1 MILYQLNKKQDVI
14 GIVSSDVLSATFEE
28 KINTAGNLKFTTA
41 KKLRDDCLYVLFQR
55 PNATTYMCFKIL
67 TETQEDDQVS
77 YTAVESAYDELGA
90 YSYIKDLRPQ
100 NRTAKEMLTQILS
113 ATRFSVGYVADTG
126 TQTTNFYYMT
136 VLASLQSVVNL
147 FNLEITF
154 DVIFDP
160 IDNQVKKRMVNL
172 YQQQGARTGRRFE
185 YGDKL
190 LSVTREQSSDELVTA
205 LVGRGS
211 SVQVSEGTDGSPD
224 GYSRKITFADV
235 VWKKSAGNPLDKP
248 AGQEYLEDPSATA
261 VYGFSDGKPRIGF
274 VEFDKISDKNLLI
287 KATYDK
293 LQELKRPKVSFK
305 ASVTDVGSLAL
316 GDTVAI
322 IRHDLKIEYLTR
334 VYKVTHDLLNAQ
346 NNTIELGDDFQKA
359 SITSTISAVQDTV
372 QSAKEYSQSALQS
385 ANGKNTNFYGAS
397 QPLYA
402 VEGDLWYK
410 DLGNGETE
418 MYQYKNGNWELIT
431 STTELH
437 NVQKVVDQAIK
448 DTNAHFKEIDDKYV
462 PNETYQTEK
471 QAFSTAV
478 TKASETAQ
486 AAKATADTASAN
498 ATEANSSASEAR
510 AKVDD
515 VAKTVTKNGK
525 AIGEIKSDVSSVKAN
540 YATLDGKVTSVSAR
554 AGAVE
559 AALSDGKGGLISVK
573 AENNRIESLVD
584 SKVDDSEY
592 NTFKQQTSTTLSQKA
607 NKTDLNGYVTGT
619 QFKQTADK
627 VDTLASDVKS
637 VKTKTDTIE
646 TTMKSTSFANSV
658 VKASGIDTKVAG
670 YDTTIRKL
678 IGKDGT
684 TGDLNTLVSVYSNE
698 TNQTKKQTTNLIS
711 ALDYNTSTGSFGSGF
726 AKKVADAYGT
736 TEAYKALNGKIDELQ
751 IGGANLLDNSSME
764 SAAIGHNSYDAMSF
778 QNGWTVFTQKTA
790 KQNRNNWYIDMPKGQ
805 PEAGIYTVSID
816 VKLLNCSSRLPTAE
830 LLIRRKSDWFSYGTS
845 GECTLKVGQAVRLSA
860 IATSPVQPTND
871 SAATVLQLCTTSSF
885 VGQIAIRHVKLEKGT
900 KATDWCMSDG
910 DINKRIQDQADALTA
925 YQAEV
930 KRTYALSSSV
940 YTKTETQ
947 TRENALK
954 NSTISDLKATDDW
967 KKLIKINQNSSWLQD
982 ATGFQQQV
990 WKYNLD
996 SSSELIGKKSF
1007 EDSAVGNWCCA
1018 DFKTPATLQKG
1029 GLVNGFYN
1037 WVYSSTGGDLYYGT
1051 SWIPVKPGTKFYV
1064 EALCPNMKSVYNGL
1078 NITVSAYLR
1087 YEQGGKTHWVMGPS
1101 ATITPDHWG
1110 WVKGIVTVPDN
1121 VTRVL
1126 PCIATKDKN
1135 GKGGASYV
1143 AYASFKKLDDYTQS
1157 NMTSIKQSSDG
1168 IGLKVAQ
1175 LVGGSDISKIDM
1187 TSAAVKIDSKH
1198 ILLNGDVAIDGTT
1211 FAKKIK
1217 ATGITADMM
1226 LAGTIDAAKINV
1238 INIDASKITTG
1249 VLTAVDIHQSS
1260 AGADTWINKDGIHNQ
1275 MGNDNVW
1282 IKEGTLA
1289 AFDSGGQGMYMESG
1303 QLTLAS
1309 YAYWQTNGGNDSIDY
1324 GVIKCEDG
1332 MTRKGIGIIGKGG
1345 FNLRTDNSTVNAW
1358 AGNGILG
1365 KATAGAG
1372 IIGTDDGKLIF
1383 GSLKPTFIESGLSF
1397 TDYMGFEHIPFIQI
1411 GGDAAKAGIDI
1422 DKNGSSVV
1430 INAWDIKLDAKGKNG
1445 NIIMNSLNGNI
1456 IMNNL
1461 TYNGSH
1467 TIGLNDGS
1475 ADLWWGPKM
1484 HAPSF
1489 VNTSALSK
1497 KMNITKL
1504 DTQTAVNAIKNTDIY
1519 DYQFKEFGET
1529 GKHYASLII
1538 DDVNDKPQYKAAGA
1552 FIDGLGRDDGT
1563 QLGYLTVVVQNLLE
1577 EIDVLKGLI
1586 SSGSYS
1592 KRNSAVGD

>member
-14 GIVSSDVLSATFEE
+14 GISSSDILSATFEE
-28 KINTAGNLKFTTA
+28 QINTAGSLKFTVA

-55 PNATTYMCFKIL
+55 PSATTYMCFKIL
-67 TETQEDDQVS
+67 TETQEDNQVS

-90 YSYIKDLRPQ
+90 YSYIKDMRPQ
-100 NRTAKEMLTQILS
+100 NRTAKEMLQQIL
-113 ATRFSVGYVADTG
+113 AQTRYSVGYVADTG
-126 TQTTNFYYMT
+126 VQTTNFYYTT

-147 FNLEITF
+147 FNLEVTF
-154 DVIFDP
+154 DVVFDP
-160 IDNQVKKRMVNL
+160 IDNQVKRRMVNL

-274 VEFDKISDKNLLI
+274 VEFDKIDDKNLLI

-305 ASVTDVGSLAL
+305 ASVTDVGSLNL

-346 NNTIELGDDFQKA
+346 NNTIELGDDFQAA

-385 ANGKNTNFYGAS
+385 ANGKNTNFYGTS

-431 STTELH
+431 STAELH
-437 NVQKVVDQAIK
+437 NVQKEVNQVIK
-448 DTNAHFKEIDDKYV
+448 DVNAHFKEIDDKYV

-471 QAFSTAV
+471 QALTTSLD
-478 TKASETAQ
+478 KASETAR
-486 AAKATADTASAN
+486 AAKSAADGAVES
-498 ATEANSSASEAR
+498 ATEANNSASEAR

-515 VAKTVTKNGK
+515 VAKTAKANGK
-525 AIGEIKSDVSSVKAN
+525 AIGEIKTDVDGVKATF
-540 YATLDGKVTSVSAR
+540 ATLDGKVTSASAR
-554 AGAVE
+554 AGALE

-592 NTFKQQTSTTLSQKA
+592 NTFKRQTSTELGQKA

-637 VKTKTDTIE
+637 VKTKADTIE
-646 TTMKSTSFANSV
+646 TTMNSTSFANSV

-684 TGDLNTLVSVYSNE
+684 TGDLNTLVSAYSNE

-711 ALDYNTSTGSFGSGF
+711 ALDYNGTTGNFGSGF

-736 TEAYKALNGKIDELQ
+736 TEAYKALNGKIDGIQ
-751 IGGANLLDNSSME
+751 IGGTNLMSDTEQAAGGSSGFD
-764 SAAIGHNSYDAMSF
+764 SQTYQDGWRVVTSTKAA
-778 QNGWTVFTQKTA
+778 
-790 KQNRNNWYIDMPKGQ
+790 
-805 PEAGIYTVSID
+805 
-816 VKLLNCSSRLPTAE
+816 SSRRFITWPVNLRGSSYTASVDFKCISNTSGQDDKVE
-830 LLIRRKSDWFSYGTS
+830 LMLRDKDYASYGDGAEYGLSEGSYGRLVTTCNLS
-845 GECTLKVGQAVRLSA
+845 NRQNVVYLQIAVSNTFIGQVAFRHLKV
-860 IATSPVQPTND
+860 
-871 SAATVLQLCTTSSF
+871 
-885 VGQIAIRHVKLEKGT
+885 EKGN
-900 KATDWCMSDG
+900 KATDWCMSDN
-910 DINKRIQDQADALTA
+910 DVNKRIQDQADALTA

-996 SSSELIGKKSF
+996 SSSQLIGKKSF
-1007 EDSAVGNWCCA
+1007 EDGKAGDWRC
-1018 DFKTPATLQKG
+1018 DDLKTPAQFVEGTA
-1029 GLVNGFYN
+1029 VYGFRNYIRTT
-1037 WVYSSTGGDLYYGT
+1037 SQSIGDLYYYGNGWV
-1051 SWIPVKPGTKFYV
+1051 SVRPGDKFYV
-1064 EALCPNMKSVYNGL
+1064 EILVPNFSGVYNNL
-1078 NITVSAYLR
+1078 NITVTSWLR
-1087 YEQGGKTHWVMGPS
+1087 YERSGKTGWTTGPS
-1101 ATITPDHWG
+1101 VTITPDHWG

-1121 VTRVL
+1121 ITQIM
-1126 PCIATKDKN
+1126 PCISTKNSNNK
-1135 GKGGASYV
+1135 KCVTYV

-1238 INIDASKITTG
+1238 VNIDASKITTG
-1249 VLTAVDIHQSS
+1249 TLTAKIAKLMGSNNSWMSLDGSGIH
-1260 AGADTWINKDGIHNQ
+1260 AEGGTAANKDQWTFDLGRTGYHIKRQ
-1275 MGNDNVW
+1275 ESQSGDYRWTGGLVYEASVGNANNNGLCLLVCPSS
-1282 IKEGTLA
+1282 
-1289 AFDSGGQGMYMESG
+1289 SGGNGDKISMGKITKGNFDDNNWESNDAMIWSATGYGGLGTGFHWYDTCTLENDKARTIYTGG
-1303 QLTLAS
+1303 QDPF
-1309 YAYWQTNGGNDSIDY
+1309 YIRNIRWGNSGNYYPSIQVGY
-1324 GVIKCEDG
+1324 NENTKSSS
-1332 MTRKGIGIIGKGG
+1332 GIA
-1345 FNLRTDNSTVNAW
+1345 FRWN
-1358 AGNGILG
+1358 
-1365 KATAGAG
+1365 
-1372 IIGTDDGKLIF
+1372 
-1383 GSLKPTFIESGLSF
+1383 
-1397 TDYMGFEHIPFIQI
+1397 
-1411 GGDAAKAGIDI
+1411 
-1422 DKNGSSVV
+1422 
-1430 INAWDIKLDAKGKNG
+1430 DIKPFGVMDMQN
-1445 NIIMNSLNGNI
+1445 
-1456 IMNNL
+1456 
-1461 TYNGSH
+1461 
-1467 TIGLNDGS
+1467 
-1475 ADLWWGPKM
+1475 
-1484 HAPSF
+1484 
-1489 VNTSALSK
+1489 V
-1497 KMNITKL
+1497 
-1504 DTQTAVNAIKNTDIY
+1504 
-1519 DYQFKEFGET
+1519 EF
-1529 GKHYASLII
+1529 
-1538 DDVNDKPQYKAAGA
+1538 DVGANDKFRFTWCQWSNWYQQWKIPAISNRTSPTSGIAFASGGIREFAGSKV
-1552 FIDGLGRDDGT
+1552 RD
-1563 QLGYLTVVVQNLLE
+1563 L
-1577 EIDVLKGLI
+1577 
-1586 SSGSYS
+1586 
-1592 KRNSAVGD
+1592 

>member
-14 GIVSSDVLSATFEE
+14 GIVSSDILSATFEE
-28 KINTAGNLKFTTA
+28 QINTAGNLKFTTA

-67 TETQEDDQVS
+67 TETQEDNQVS

-100 NRTAKEMLTQILS
+100 NRTAKEMLTQIL
-113 ATRFSVGYVADTG
+113 AQTRYSVGYVADTG
-126 TQTTNFYYMT
+126 RQTTNFYYTT

-154 DVIFDP
+154 DVVFDP
-160 IDNQVKKRMVNL
+160 IDNQVKRRLVNL
-172 YQQQGARTGRRFE
+172 YTQMGSRTGRRYE

-190 LSVTREQSSDELVTA
+190 LSVTCEQSSDTLVTA

-274 VEFDKISDKNLLI
+274 VEFDKIDDKNLLI

-305 ASVTDVGSLAL
+305 ASVTDVGSLNL

-346 NNTIELGDDFQKA
+346 NNTVELGDDFQAA

-372 QSAKEYSQSALQS
+372 QSAKDYSQSALQS
-385 ANGKNTNFYGAS
+385 ANGKNTNHFGTS
-397 QPLYA
+397 QPQFA

-418 MYQYKNGNWELIT
+418 MYQYQNGNWELIT
-431 STTELH
+431 STAELH
-437 NVQKVVDQAIK
+437 NTQKEVDQAIK
-448 DTNAHFKEIDDKYV
+448 DFNAQFKEIDDKYV

-471 QAFSTAV
+471 QVLTTAV

-486 AAKATADTASAN
+486 TAKATADTASAN
-498 ATEANSSASEAR
+498 ATEASSVAAEAR
-510 AKVDD
+510 TKVDD

-525 AIGEIKSDVSSVKAN
+525 AIGEIKSDVSGVKAT
-540 YATLDGKVTSVSAR
+540 YATLDGKVTSASAR
-554 AGAVE
+554 AGALE

-573 AENNRIESLVD
+573 AENNRIESLID
-584 SKVDDSEY
+584 SKVDGSEY
-592 NTFKQQTSTTLSQKA
+592 NTFKRQTSTELSQKA

-637 VKTKTDTIE
+637 VKTKADTIE

-684 TGDLNTLVSVYSNE
+684 TGDLNTLVSAYSNE
-698 TNQTKKQTTNLIS
+698 TSQTKKQTTNLIS
-711 ALDYNTSTGSFGSGF
+711 ALDYNGTTGNFGSGF

-736 TEAYKALNGKIDELQ
+736 TESYKALNGKIDGLQ
-751 IGGANLLDNSSME
+751 IGGANLLDNT
-764 SAAIGHNSYDAMSF
+764 AGPWKKVGIGKNYTD
-778 QNGWTVFTQKTA
+778 TVTFVLNEQLQSTT
-790 KQNRNNWYIDMPKGQ
+790 I
-805 PEAGIYTVSID
+805 TVSFDCRANTSKSFYCFFFGNDYNANGRVTSACNSQGWVNNSIGVD
-816 VKLLNCSSRLPTAE
+816 DMVPIKPSTVWGRVWIRYNLSKIPPAGTKKMLIGRLFSEYAT
-830 LLIRRKSDWFSYGTS
+830 SDWL
-845 GECTLKVGQAVRLSA
+845 E
-860 IATSPVQPTND
+860 
-871 SAATVLQLCTTSSF
+871 
-885 VGQIAIRHVKLEKGT
+885 IRNVKLESGT

-910 DINKRIQDQADALTA
+910 DVNKRIQDQADALTA

-954 NSTISDLKATDDW
+954 NSTINSLKSTDDW

-982 ATGFQQQV
+982 ATGFQQQA

-996 SSSELIGKKSF
+996 SSSQLIGKKSF
-1007 EDSAVGNWCCA
+1007 EDGTVGEWMCNDYKTKAVISGITPYSAYGYHKCIC
-1018 DFKTPATLQKG
+1018 TP
-1029 GLVNGFYN
+1029 NN
-1037 WVYSSTGGDLYYGT
+1037 NDLYWNVDCKVNPGEKYYVELLVPNFYSVHGGRTITVNAYFKYTKDGKSAWQLGPSGQVTTGT
-1051 SWIPVKPGTKFYV
+1051 SGWI
-1064 EALCPNMKSVYNGL
+1064 
-1078 NITVSAYLR
+1078 
-1087 YEQGGKTHWVMGPS
+1087 
-1101 ATITPDHWG
+1101 
-1110 WVKGIVTVPDN
+1110 KGVITVPDG
-1121 VTRVL
+1121 VTSVK
-1126 PCIATKDKN
+1126 PCISVKDNGAT
-1135 GKGGASYV
+1135 SIVYLT
-1143 AYASFKKLDDYTQS
+1143 YASFTKLDDYTQS
-1157 NMTSIKQSSDG
+1157 NMTSIKQSATG

-1187 TSAAVKIDSKH
+1187 TSAAVKVDSKH

-1226 LAGTIDAAKINV
+1226 LAGTIDASKINV

-1249 VLTAVDIHQSS
+1249 TLTAKIAKLMGSNNSWMSIDGSGIHAEGGTAANKDQWTFDIGS
-1260 AGADTWINKDGIHNQ
+1260 AGYRIKRQEPKSGDYRWTGGLVYGQ
-1275 MGNDNVW
+1275 NVANTNLN
-1282 IKEGTLA
+1282 GLGLVVCPSS
-1289 AFDSGGQGMYMESG
+1289 SGG
-1303 QLTLAS
+1303 
-1309 YAYWQTNGGNDSIDY
+1309 NGDEIS
-1324 GVIKCEDG
+1324 
-1332 MTRKGIGIIGKGG
+1332 IGKVVKGNFDGGYEWSPSMKWSATGYGG
-1345 FNLRTDNSTVNAW
+1345 FGSGFHWYDTCTLENDKARTIYTGGKDPFYIRNIRWGNSGYYYPSIQVGYNENTKSSS
-1358 AGNGILG
+1358 GI
-1365 KATAGAG
+1365 AFRW
-1372 IIGTDDGKLIF
+1372 D
-1383 GSLKPTFIESGLSF
+1383 
-1397 TDYMGFEHIPFIQI
+1397 
-1411 GGDAAKAGIDI
+1411 
-1422 DKNGSSVV
+1422 
-1430 INAWDIKLDAKGKNG
+1430 DIKPWGT
-1445 NIIMNSLNGNI
+1445 MNMENVEISCGASNKLRFTWCQWSNWYQQWKIPAISNRVSPTSGI
-1456 IMNNL
+1456 AFASGGIREFA
-1461 TYNGSH
+1461 GSKVR
-1467 TIGLNDGS
+1467 
-1475 ADLWWGPKM
+1475 DL
-1484 HAPSF
+1484 
-1489 VNTSALSK
+1489 
-1497 KMNITKL
+1497 
-1504 DTQTAVNAIKNTDIY
+1504 
-1519 DYQFKEFGET
+1519 
-1529 GKHYASLII
+1529 
-1538 DDVNDKPQYKAAGA
+1538 
-1552 FIDGLGRDDGT
+1552 
-1563 QLGYLTVVVQNLLE
+1563 
-1577 EIDVLKGLI
+1577 
-1586 SSGSYS
+1586 
-1592 KRNSAVGD
+1592 

>member
-14 GIVSSDVLSATFEE
+14 GIVSSDVISATLEE
-28 KINTAGNLKFTTA
+28 QINTAGSLKFVVA
-41 KKLRDDCLYVLFQR
+41 KKLSAGCQYVLIQR
-55 PNATTYMCFKIL
+55 PGATTYMCFKIL
-67 TETQEDDQVS
+67 TETQEDNKIS

-90 YSYIKDLRPQ
+90 YSYIKDMRPQ
-100 NRTAKEMLTQILS
+100 NRTAKEMLQQILS

-126 TQTTNFYYMT
+126 TQSTNFYYTT

-147 FNLEITF
+147 FDLEVTF
-154 DVIFDP
+154 DVVFDP

-190 LSVTREQSSDELVTA
+190 LSVTQEQSSDELVTA

-248 AGQEYLEDPSATA
+248 AGQEYLEDPAATA

-274 VEFDKISDKNLLI
+274 VEFDKIDDKNLLI

-346 NNTIELGDDFQKA
+346 NNTIELGDDFQAA

-372 QSAKEYSQSALQS
+372 QSAKDYSQSALQS
-385 ANGKNTNFYGAS
+385 ANGKNTNHFGTS
-397 QPLYA
+397 QPQFA

-418 MYQYKNGNWELIT
+418 MYQYQNGNWELIT
-431 STTELH
+431 STAELH
-437 NVQKVVDQAIK
+437 NTQKEVDQAIK
-448 DTNAHFKEIDDKYV
+448 DFNAQFKEIDDKYV

-498 ATEANSSASEAR
+498 TTEANNSASEAR

-525 AIGEIKSDVSSVKAN
+525 AIGEIKSDVSGVKAT

-584 SKVDDSEY
+584 SKVNGSEY

-637 VKTKTDTIE
+637 VKTKADTIE

-684 TGDLNTLVSVYSNE
+684 TGDLNTLVSAYSNE
-698 TNQTKKQTTNLIS
+698 TSQTKKQTTNLIS
-711 ALDYNTSTGSFGSGF
+711 ALDYNGTTGNFGSGF

-736 TEAYKALNGKIDELQ
+736 TESYKALNGKIDGLQ
-751 IGGANLLDNSSME
+751 IGGTNLLDDTAGVFRRICPSS
-764 SAAIGHNSYDAMSF
+764 GHVD
-778 QNGWTVFTQKTA
+778 GPIW
-790 KQNRNNWYIDMPKGQ
+790 
-805 PEAGIYTVSID
+805 
-816 VKLLNCSSRLPTAE
+816 
-830 LLIRRKSDWFSYGTS
+830 
-845 GECTLKVGQAVRLSA
+845 TLKVEPQSTTITVSFDARASVAKFFECYFYGQNYDTVGYTIHAY
-860 IATSPVQPTND
+860 TSQSNGTDKLISRDGRVQITPTTEWKRYWITWMMTKIPPAGTRN
-871 SAATVLQLCTTSSF
+871 VQIGRMF
-885 VGQIAIRHVKLEKGT
+885 VNPFTAGDWLEIRNVKLESGN
-900 KATDWCMSDG
+900 KATDWCMSDN
-910 DINKRIQDQADALTA
+910 DVNKRIQDQADALTA

-954 NSTISDLKATDDW
+954 SSTISDLKATDDW
-967 KKLIKINQNSSWLQD
+967 KKLIKINQNSSWIQD
-982 ATGFQQQV
+982 ATGFQQQA

-996 SSSELIGKKSF
+996 SSGQLIGKKSF
-1007 EDSAVGNWCCA
+1007 EDGTVGEWTCNDYKTKAVISGITSYSAYGYNKCIC
-1018 DFKTPATLQKG
+1018 TP
-1029 GLVNGFYN
+1029 NN
-1037 WVYSSTGGDLYYGT
+1037 NDLY
-1051 SWIPVKPGTKFYV
+1051 WNVDCKVKPGDKYYV
-1064 EALCPNMKSVYNGL
+1064 ELLVPNFYSAHSGRT
-1078 NITVSAYLR
+1078 ITVNAYFR
-1087 YEQGGKTHWVMGPS
+1087 YTKDGKVAWQLGPYGQV
-1101 ATITPDHWG
+1101 ATGTSG
-1110 WVKGIVTVPDN
+1110 WIKGVITVPEGITN
-1121 VTRVL
+1121 VK
-1126 PCIATKDKN
+1126 PCISVRDN
-1135 GKGGASYV
+1135 GTTSV
-1143 AYASFKKLDDYTQS
+1143 VHLTYASFTKLDDYTQS

-1249 VLTAVDIHQSS
+1249 TLTAVEMRQS
-1260 AGADTWINKDGIHNQ
+1260 GGGTDTWINKDGIHNQ
-1275 MGNDNVW
+1275 MGNNNVW
-1282 IKEGTLA
+1282 IKRGTLA
-1289 AFDSGGQGMYMESG
+1289 AFDSRGQGMYMESG
-1303 QLTLAS
+1303 ELTLAS
-1309 YAYWQTNGGNDSIDY
+1309 YAYWQNGWKDESINY
-1324 GVIKCEDG
+1324 GVIKCDDNITG
-1332 MTRKGIGIIGKGG
+1332 KKGIGVIGKGG

-1358 AGNGILG
+1358 TGNETIGSV
-1365 KATAGAG
+1365 TAGAG
-1372 IIGTDDGKLIF
+1372 IIGTDDGKLIL
-1383 GSLKPTFIESGLSF
+1383 GSLKPVFIEGGQSF
-1397 TDYMGFEHIPFIQI
+1397 TDNAGLGHVPFIQV
-1411 GGDAAKAGIDI
+1411 GGEMSQAGASLDR
-1422 DKNGSSVV
+1422 NGSSIV
-1430 INAWDIKLDAKGKNG
+1430 ISAWDIKLNAWGKTNR
-1445 NIIMNSLNGNI
+1445 NITMNR
-1456 IMNNL
+1456 L
-1461 TYNGSH
+1461 TYNGEHSI
-1467 TIGLNDGS
+1467 TLNDG
-1475 ADLWWGPKM
+1475 ALDLWWGPKM

-1497 KMNITKL
+1497 KMNIKKL
-1504 DTQTAVNAIKNTDIY
+1504 DVQTAINAIKNTDIY

-1538 DDVNDKPQYKAAGA
+1538 DDVNDKPQYRAAGA
-1552 FIDGLGRDDGT
+1552 FVDGLGRDDGT
-1563 QLGYLTVVVQNLLE
+1563 QLGYLTVVVQSLLK
-1577 EIDVLKGLI
+1577 EIDILKERI
-1586 SSGSYS
+1586 D
-1592 KRNSAVGD
+1592 K

>member
-1 MILYQLNKKQDVI
+1 MILYQLNKKQAVI
-14 GIVSSDVLSATFEE
+14 GIASSDILSATFEE
-28 KINTAGNLKFTTA
+28 QINTAGNLKFTTA

-55 PNATTYMCFKIL
+55 PSATTYMCFKIL
-67 TETQEDDQVS
+67 TETQEDNQVS

-100 NRTAKEMLTQILS
+100 NRTAKEMLTQIL
-113 ATRFSVGYVADTG
+113 AQTRFSVGYVADTG
-126 TQTTNFYYMT
+126 MQTTNFYYTT

-190 LSVTREQSSDELVTA
+190 LSVTREQSGDELVTA

-274 VEFDKISDKNLLI
+274 VEFDKINDKNLLI

-305 ASVTDVGSLAL
+305 ASVTDVGSLNL

-385 ANGKNTNFYGAS
+385 ANGKNTNFYGAN

-410 DLGNGETE
+410 DLGNSETE
-418 MYQYKNGNWELIT
+418 MYQYKKGNWELIT
-431 STTELH
+431 STAELH
-437 NVQKVVDQAIK
+437 NTQKEVDQAIK
-448 DTNAHFKEIDDKYV
+448 DFNAQFKEIDDKYV

-498 ATEANSSASEAR
+498 ATEANNSASEAR

-525 AIGEIKSDVSSVKAN
+525 AIGEVKSDVSGVKAT
-540 YATLDGKVTSVSAR
+540 YATLDGKVTSMSAR

-637 VKTKTDTIE
+637 VKTKADTIE
-646 TTMKSTSFANSV
+646 TTMNSTSFANSV

-684 TGDLNTLVSVYSNE
+684 TGDLNTLVSAYSNE

-711 ALDYNTSTGSFGSGF
+711 ALDYNGTTGNFGSGF

-736 TEAYKALNGKIDELQ
+736 TEAYKALNGKIDGLQ

-910 DINKRIQDQADALTA
+910 DINKRIQDQADTLTA

-954 NSTISDLKATDDW
+954 NSTINSLKATDDW

-982 ATGFQQQV
+982 ATGFQQQA

-996 SSSELIGKKSF
+996 SSSQLIGKKSF
-1007 EDSAVGNWCCA
+1007 GDGNVGEWTCNDYRTKAVISNVSGYSAYGYTKCIC
-1018 DFKTPATLQKG
+1018 TP
-1029 GLVNGFYN
+1029 NN
-1037 WVYSSTGGDLYYGT
+1037 NDLY
-1051 SWIPVKPGTKFYV
+1051 WNVDCKVNPGDKYYV
-1064 EALCPNMKSVYNGL
+1064 ELLVPNFYSVHGGRAINVRGL
-1078 NITVSAYLR
+1078 FR
-1087 YEQGGKTHWVMGPS
+1087 YTKDGKAAWQTGPS
-1101 ATITPDHWG
+1101 GQVAGNTTG
-1110 WVKGIVTVPDN
+1110 WIKGIITVPDGITS
-1121 VTRVL
+1121 VK
-1126 PCIATKDKN
+1126 PCISVKDN
-1135 GKGGASYV
+1135 GVTSAV
-1143 AYASFKKLDDYTQS
+1143 HLTYASFTKLDDYTQS

-1187 TSAAVKIDSKH
+1187 TSSAIKIDSKH

-1249 VLTAVDIHQSS
+1249 TLTAKIAKLMGSNNSWMRLDGSGIH
-1260 AGADTWINKDGIHNQ
+1260 AEGGTAANKDQ
-1275 MGNDNVW
+1275 W
-1282 IKEGTLA
+1282 
-1289 AFDSGGQGMYMESG
+1289 AFDLGSRGYHIKRQEKKSGDYRWTGGLAYGENMANTNANGLGLVVCPSSSGG
-1303 QLTLAS
+1303 
-1309 YAYWQTNGGNDSIDY
+1309 NGDEIS
-1324 GVIKCEDG
+1324 
-1332 MTRKGIGIIGKGG
+1332 IGKVVKGNFDGG
-1345 FNLRTDNSTVNAW
+1345 YEWTNAMRWSATGYGGVGTGFHWYDTCTLENDKARTIYTGGQDPFYIRNIRWGNS
-1358 AGNGILG
+1358 GNYYPSIQVGYNENTKSSSGI
-1365 KATAGAG
+1365 AFRW
-1372 IIGTDDGKLIF
+1372 D
-1383 GSLKPTFIESGLSF
+1383 
-1397 TDYMGFEHIPFIQI
+1397 
-1411 GGDAAKAGIDI
+1411 
-1422 DKNGSSVV
+1422 
-1430 INAWDIKLDAKGKNG
+1430 DIKPWGT
-1445 NIIMNSLNGNI
+1445 MNMENVEISCGASNKLRFTWCQWSNWYQQWKIPAISNRVSPTSGI
-1456 IMNNL
+1456 AFASGGIREFA
-1461 TYNGSH
+1461 GSKVR
-1467 TIGLNDGS
+1467 
-1475 ADLWWGPKM
+1475 DL
-1484 HAPSF
+1484 
-1489 VNTSALSK
+1489 
-1497 KMNITKL
+1497 
-1504 DTQTAVNAIKNTDIY
+1504 
-1519 DYQFKEFGET
+1519 
-1529 GKHYASLII
+1529 
-1538 DDVNDKPQYKAAGA
+1538 
-1552 FIDGLGRDDGT
+1552 
-1563 QLGYLTVVVQNLLE
+1563 
-1577 EIDVLKGLI
+1577 
-1586 SSGSYS
+1586 
-1592 KRNSAVGD
+1592 

>member
-14 GIVSSDVLSATFEE
+14 GIVSSDILSATFEE
-28 KINTAGNLKFTTA
+28 QINTAGNLKFTTA

-55 PNATTYMCFKIL
+55 PSATTYVCFKIL
-67 TETQEDDQVS
+67 TETQEDNQVS

-90 YSYIKDLRPQ
+90 YSYVKDLRPQ
-100 NRTAKEMLTQILS
+100 NRTAKEMLTQIL
-113 ATRFSVGYVADTG
+113 AQTRFSVGYVADTG
-126 TQTTNFYYMT
+126 TQTTNFYYTT

-147 FNLEITF
+147 FDLEITF
-154 DVIFDP
+154 DVVFDP
-160 IDNQVKKRMVNL
+160 IDNQVKRRLVNL
-172 YQQQGARTGRRFE
+172 YQQQGNRTGRRFE

-190 LSVTREQSSDELVTA
+190 LSVTCEQSSDTLVTA

-235 VWKKSAGNPLDKP
+235 VWKKSAGDPLDKP
-248 AGQEYLEDPSATA
+248 AGQEYLEDPAATA
-261 VYGFSDGKPRIGF
+261 IYGFSDGAPRIGL
-274 VEFDKISDKNLLI
+274 VEFDAITDPALLL

-293 LQELKRPKVSFK
+293 LQEMKRPKVSFK
-305 ASVTDVGSLAL
+305 ASVTDVGNLSL

-322 IRHDLKIEYLTR
+322 IRHDLKIEYSTR
-334 VYKVTHDLLNAQ
+334 VYKVTHDLLNRQ
-346 NNTIELGDDFQKA
+346 NNTVELGDDFQAA

-385 ANGKNTNFYGAS
+385 ANGKNTNFYGAN

-437 NVQKVVDQAIK
+437 NTQKEVDQAIK
-448 DTNAHFKEIDDKYV
+448 DFNAQFKEIDDKYV

-471 QAFSTAV
+471 QALTTALD
-478 TKASETAQ
+478 KATETAA
-486 AAKATADTASAN
+486 AAKSAADDAVEN
-498 ATEANSSASEAR
+498 ATEANNSASEAR

-525 AIGEIKSDVSSVKAN
+525 AIGEIKSDVSGVKAT
-540 YATLDGKVTSVSAR
+540 YATLDGKVTSASAR
-554 AGAVE
+554 AGALE

-573 AENNRIESLVD
+573 AENNRIESLID
-584 SKVDDSEY
+584 SKADDNEY

-637 VKTKTDTIE
+637 VKTKADTIE
-646 TTMKSTSFANSV
+646 TTMNSTSFANSV

-684 TGDLNTLVSVYSNE
+684 TGDLNTLVSAYSNE

-711 ALDYNTSTGSFGSGF
+711 ALDYNGTTGNFGSGF

-736 TEAYKALNGKIDELQ
+736 TEAYKALNGKIDGLQ
-751 IGGANLLDNSSME
+751 IGGANLLDGTEQAS
-764 SAAIGHNSYDAMSF
+764 GGW
-778 QNGWTVFTQKTA
+778 QNGFDVQAYQDGWRVLTSAKATNDKRYITWPVDFAGKSCTASVDFKCISDTSGQDDKIELTIKNVGYYPYGVSGKHGLFKGGSGRLTATCNLSDTQK
-790 KQNRNNWYIDMPKGQ
+790 
-805 PEAGIYTVSID
+805 VSFLQIEI
-816 VKLLNCSSRLPTAE
+816 S
-830 LLIRRKSDWFSYGTS
+830 GT
-845 GECTLKVGQAVRLSA
+845 
-860 IATSPVQPTND
+860 
-871 SAATVLQLCTTSSF
+871 F

-954 NSTISDLKATDDW
+954 NSTINSLKATDDW

-996 SSSELIGKKSF
+996 SSGQLIGKKSF
-1007 EDSAVGNWCCA
+1007 EDSAVGNWRCA
-1018 DFKTPATLQKG
+1018 DLKTPATLQKG
-1029 GLVNGFYN
+1029 GPVNGFYN
-1037 WVYSSTGGDLYYGT
+1037 WVYSSIGGDLYYGT

-1078 NITVSAYLR
+1078 NIIVAAYLR
-1087 YEQGGKTHWVMGPS
+1087 YEQGGKTLWARGPS
-1101 ATITPDHWG
+1101 AAITPDHWG

-1126 PCIATKDKN
+1126 PCINTRDKN

-1143 AYASFKKLDDYTQS
+1143 AYASFTKLDDYTQS

-1187 TSAAVKIDSKH
+1187 TSAAVKIGSKH
-1198 ILLNGDVAIDGTT
+1198 ILLDGDVAIDGTT

-1249 VLTAVDIHQSS
+1249 VLTAVEMHQNGG
-1260 AGADTWINKDGIHNQ
+1260 GADTWINKDGIHNQ
-1275 MGNDNVW
+1275 MGNSNVW
-1282 IKEGTLA
+1282 IKRGTLA
-1289 AFDSGGQGMYMESG
+1289 AFDSSGQGMYMESG

-1309 YAYWQTNGGNDSIDY
+1309 SAYWQNGLKLESINY
-1324 GVIKCEDG
+1324 GVIKCDDDITG
-1332 MTRKGIGIIGKGG
+1332 KKGIGIIGKGG
-1345 FNLRTDNSTVNAW
+1345 FNLRTDNCTLDGW
-1358 AGNGILG
+1358 AGNELWGG
-1365 KATAGAG
+1365 VKAGAG
-1372 IIGTDDGKLIF
+1372 IIGTDDGKLLL
-1383 GSLKPTFIESGLSF
+1383 GSLKPVFIEGGWSFKDSGGYDH
-1397 TDYMGFEHIPFIQI
+1397 TPFIQV
-1411 GGDAAKAGIDI
+1411 GGEMRHAGADI
-1422 DKNGSSVV
+1422 DKNGSSIV
-1430 INAWDIKLDAKGKNG
+1430 INAWDIKLNACGKDNR
-1445 NIIMNSLNGNI
+1445 NIILNR
-1456 IMNNL
+1456 L
-1461 TYNGSH
+1461 TYNGEH
-1467 TIGLNDGS
+1467 TINLNDG
-1475 ADLWWGPKM
+1475 ALDLWWGPKM

-1497 KMNITKL
+1497 KMNIKKL
-1504 DTQTAVNAIKNTDIY
+1504 DVQTAVNAIKNTDIY

-1538 DDVNDKPQYKAAGA
+1538 DDVNDKPQYRAAGA
-1552 FIDGLGRDDGT
+1552 FVDGLGRDDGT
-1563 QLGYLTVVVQNLLE
+1563 QLGYLTVVVQSLLE
-1577 EIDVLKGLI
+1577 EIDALKERI
-1586 SSGSYS
+1586 D
-1592 KRNSAVGD
+1592 K

>member
-1 MILYQLNKKQDVI
+1 MILYQLDKKQAVI
-14 GIVSSDVLSATFEE
+14 GIASSDILSATFEE
-28 KINTAGNLKFTTA
+28 QINTAGSLKFTIA

-67 TETQEDDQVS
+67 TETQEDNQVN

-100 NRTAKEMLTQILS
+100 NRTAKEMLTQLL
-113 ATRFSVGYVADTG
+113 AQTRYSVGYVADTG
-126 TQTTNFYYMT
+126 TQTTNFYYTT

-154 DVIFDP
+154 DVVFDP
-160 IDNQVKKRMVNL
+160 IDNQVKRRMVNL
-172 YQQQGARTGRRFE
+172 YQQQGNRTGRRFE

-190 LSVTREQSSDELVTA
+190 LSVTCEQSSDELVTA

-274 VEFDKISDKNLLI
+274 VEFDKINDKNLLI

-305 ASVTDVGSLAL
+305 ASVTDVGSLSL

-322 IRHDLKIEYLTR
+322 IRHDLKIEYSTR
-334 VYKVTHDLLNAQ
+334 VYKVTHDLLNRQ
-346 NNTIELGDDFQKA
+346 NNTVELGDDFQAA

-372 QSAKEYSQSALQS
+372 QSAKDYSQSALQS
-385 ANGKNTNFYGAS
+385 ANGKNTNHFGTS
-397 QPLYA
+397 QPQFA

-418 MYQYKNGNWELIT
+418 MYQYQNGNWELIT
-431 STTELH
+431 STAELH
-437 NVQKVVDQAIK
+437 NTQKEVNQAIK
-448 DTNAHFKEIDDKYV
+448 DFNAQFKEIDDKYV

-486 AAKATADTASAN
+486 VAKATADTASAN
-498 ATEANSSASEAR
+498 ATEANNSASEAR

-515 VAKTVTKNGK
+515 VTKTVTENGK
-525 AIGEIKSDVSSVKAN
+525 AIGEIKSDVSGVKAT
-540 YATLDGKVTSVSAR
+540 YATLDGKVTSASAR
-554 AGAVE
+554 AGALE

-573 AENNRIESLVD
+573 AENNRIESLID
-584 SKVDDSEY
+584 SKVDGSEY
-592 NTFKQQTSTTLSQKA
+592 NTFKRQTSTELSQKA

-637 VKTKTDTIE
+637 VKTKADTIE

-684 TGDLNTLVSVYSNE
+684 TGDLNTLVSAYSNE
-698 TNQTKKQTTNLIS
+698 TSQTKKQTTNLIS
-711 ALDYNTSTGSFGSGF
+711 ALDYNGTTGNFGSGF

-736 TEAYKALNGKIDELQ
+736 TESYKALNGKIDGLQ
-751 IGGANLLDNSSME
+751 IGGANLLDNT
-764 SAAIGHNSYDAMSF
+764 AGPWKKVGIGKNYTD
-778 QNGWTVFTQKTA
+778 TVTFVLNEQLQSTT
-790 KQNRNNWYIDMPKGQ
+790 I
-805 PEAGIYTVSID
+805 TVSFDCRANTSKSFYCFFFGNDYNANGRVTSACNSQGWVNNSIGVD
-816 VKLLNCSSRLPTAE
+816 GMVPIKPSTVWGRVWIRYNLSKIPPAGTKKMLIGRLFSEYAT
-830 LLIRRKSDWFSYGTS
+830 SDWL
-845 GECTLKVGQAVRLSA
+845 E
-860 IATSPVQPTND
+860 
-871 SAATVLQLCTTSSF
+871 
-885 VGQIAIRHVKLEKGT
+885 IRNVKLESGT

-910 DINKRIQDQADALTA
+910 DVNKRIQDQADALTA

-947 TRENALK
+947 TRENVLK
-954 NSTISDLKATDDW
+954 NSTLNDLKATDDW
-967 KKLIKINQNSSWLQD
+967 KKLIKINQNSSWIQD
-982 ATGFQQQV
+982 ATGFQQQA

-1007 EDSAVGNWCCA
+1007 EDSAVGNWRCA
-1018 DFKTPATLQKG
+1018 DLKTPATLQKG
-1029 GLVNGFYN
+1029 GPVNGFYN

-1064 EALCPNMKSVYNGL
+1064 EALCPNMKSGWNGL
-1078 NITVSAYLR
+1078 NIIVAAYLC
-1087 YEQGGKTHWVMGPS
+1087 YEQGGKTHWAMGPS

-1110 WVKGIVTVPDN
+1110 WVKGVVTVPDN

-1126 PCIATKDKN
+1126 PCIATKDTT

-1143 AYASFKKLDDYTQS
+1143 AYASFTKLDDYTQS

-1187 TSAAVKIDSKH
+1187 TSAAIKIDSKH

-1249 VLTAVDIHQSS
+1249 TLTAVEMHQNGG
-1260 AGADTWINKDGIHNQ
+1260 GADTWINKDGIHNQ

-1289 AFDSGGQGMYMESG
+1289 AFDSSGQGMYMESG

-1309 YAYWQTNGGNDSIDY
+1309 HAYWQNGWKDESIDY
-1324 GVIKCEDG
+1324 GVIKCDDDITG
-1332 MTRKGIGIIGKGG
+1332 KKGIGIIGKGG
-1345 FNLRTDNSTVNAW
+1345 FNLRTDNSTANAW
-1358 AGNGILG
+1358 TGNEMIGRV
-1365 KATAGAG
+1365 TAGAG
-1372 IIGTDDGKLIF
+1372 IIGTDDGKLIL
-1383 GSLKPTFIESGLSF
+1383 GSLKPVFIEGGWSF
-1397 TDYMGFEHIPFIQI
+1397 NGYDGFDHIPFVQV
-1411 GGDAAKAGIDI
+1411 GGNMAQAGASL

-1430 INAWDIKLDAKGKNG
+1430 INAWDIKLNACGKANR
-1445 NIIMNSLNGNI
+1445 NIVMNR
-1456 IMNNL
+1456 L
-1461 TYNGSH
+1461 TYNGEHSI
-1467 TIGLNDGS
+1467 TLNDGTS
-1475 ADLWWGPKM
+1475 DLWWGPKM

-1504 DTQTAVNAIKNTDIY
+1504 DTQTAINAIKNTDIY
-1519 DYQFKEFGET
+1519 DYQFKEYGIT
-1529 GKHYASLII
+1529 GRHYASLII
-1538 DDVNDKPQYKAAGA
+1538 DDINDKPQYKAAGA
-1552 FIDGLGRDDGT
+1552 FVDGGGRDDGT

-1577 EIDVLKGLI
+1577 EIDTLKERI
-1586 SSGSYS
+1586 D
-1592 KRNSAVGD
+1592 K

>member
-14 GIVSSDVLSATFEE
+14 GIVSSDVISATLEE
-28 KINTAGNLKFTTA
+28 QINTAGSLKFVVA
-41 KKLRDDCLYVLFQR
+41 KKLSAGCQYVLIQR
-55 PNATTYMCFKIL
+55 PGAATYMCFKIL
-67 TETQEDDQVS
+67 TETQEDNKIS
-77 YTAVESAYDELGA
+77 YTAVESAYDELGS
-90 YSYIKDLRPQ
+90 YSFIKDMRPQ
-100 NRTAKEMLTQILS
+100 NRTAKEMLQQILS

-126 TQTTNFYYMT
+126 TQSTNFYYTT

-147 FNLEITF
+147 FDLEVTF
-154 DVIFDP
+154 DVVFDP

-172 YQQQGARTGRRFE
+172 YTQMGSRTGRRYE

-190 LSVTREQSSDELVTA
+190 LSVTCEQSSDTLVTA

-235 VWKKSAGNPLDKP
+235 VWKKSAGDPLDKP
-248 AGQEYLEDPSATA
+248 ARQEYLEDPAATA
-261 VYGFSDGKPRIGF
+261 IYGFSDGAPRIGL
-274 VEFDKISDKNLLI
+274 VEFDAITDPALLL

-305 ASVTDVGSLAL
+305 ASVTDVGSLNL

-322 IRHDLKIEYLTR
+322 IRHDLKIEYSTR
-334 VYKVTHDLLNAQ
+334 VYKVTHDLLNRQ
-346 NNTIELGDDFQKA
+346 NNTVELGDDFQAA

-372 QSAKEYSQSALQS
+372 QSAKDYSQSALQS
-385 ANGKNTNFYGAS
+385 ANGKNTNHFGTS
-397 QPLYA
+397 QPQFA

-418 MYQYKNGNWELIT
+418 MYQYQNGNWELIT
-431 STTELH
+431 STAELH
-437 NVQKVVDQAIK
+437 NTQKEVDQAIK
-448 DTNAHFKEIDDKYV
+448 DFNAQFKEIDDKYV
-462 PNETYQTEK
+462 PNETYQNEK

-498 ATEANSSASEAR
+498 AKEANNSASEAR
-510 AKVDD
+510 AKVDG
-515 VAKTVTKNGK
+515 VTKAVTENGK
-525 AIGEIKSDVSSVKAN
+525 EIGEIKSDVSGVKAT

-592 NTFKQQTSTTLSQKA
+592 NTFKQQTSTMLSQKA

-637 VKTKTDTIE
+637 VKTRAENIE
-646 TTMKSTSFANSV
+646 STMKSTSFANSV

-684 TGDLNTLVSVYSNE
+684 TGDLNTLVSAYSNE
-698 TNQTKKQTTNLIS
+698 TSQTKKQTTNLIS

-736 TEAYKALNGKIDELQ
+736 TEAYKALNGKIDGLQ

-764 SAAIGHNSYDAMSF
+764 SAAIGHSSYDAMSF

-947 TRENALK
+947 TRENVLK
-954 NSTISDLKATDDW
+954 NSTLNDLKATDDW
-967 KKLIKINQNSSWLQD
+967 KKLIKINQNSSWIQD
-982 ATGFQQQV
+982 ATGFQQQA

-1007 EDSAVGNWCCA
+1007 EDSAVGNWRCA
-1018 DFKTPATLQKG
+1018 DLKTPATLQKG
-1029 GLVNGFYN
+1029 GPVNGFYN

-1064 EALCPNMKSVYNGL
+1064 EALCPNMKSGWNGL
-1078 NITVSAYLR
+1078 NIIVAAYLR
-1087 YEQGGKTHWVMGPS
+1087 YEQGGKTHWAMGPS

-1110 WVKGIVTVPDN
+1110 WVKGVVTVPDN

-1126 PCIATKDKN
+1126 PCIATKDTT

-1143 AYASFKKLDDYTQS
+1143 AYASFTKLDDYTQS

-1187 TSAAVKIDSKH
+1187 TSAAVKVDSKH

-1249 VLTAVDIHQSS
+1249 VLTAKIAKLMGSNNSWMSLDGSGIHAEGGTAS
-1260 AGADTWINKDGIHNQ
+1260 NKDQ
-1275 MGNDNVW
+1275 W
-1282 IKEGTLA
+1282 
-1289 AFDSGGQGMYMESG
+1289 AFDLGSTGYHIKRQESQSGDYRWTGGLVYSQNMANTNLNGLGLIVCPSSSGG
-1303 QLTLAS
+1303 
-1309 YAYWQTNGGNDSIDY
+1309 NGDEIS
-1324 GVIKCEDG
+1324 
-1332 MTRKGIGIIGKGG
+1332 IGKVTKGNFDGNYEWNASMKWSATGYGSVGTGFHWYDTCTLENDKARTIYTGG
-1345 FNLRTDNSTVNAW
+1345 QDPFYIRNIRWGNSGHYYPSIQVGYNENTKSSS
-1358 AGNGILG
+1358 GI
-1365 KATAGAG
+1365 AFRW
-1372 IIGTDDGKLIF
+1372 D
-1383 GSLKPTFIESGLSF
+1383 
-1397 TDYMGFEHIPFIQI
+1397 
-1411 GGDAAKAGIDI
+1411 
-1422 DKNGSSVV
+1422 
-1430 INAWDIKLDAKGKNG
+1430 DIKPWGT
-1445 NIIMNSLNGNI
+1445 MNMENVEISCGASNKLRFTWCQWSNWYQQWKIPAISNRVSPTSGI
-1456 IMNNL
+1456 AFASGGIREFA
-1461 TYNGSH
+1461 GSKVR
-1467 TIGLNDGS
+1467 
-1475 ADLWWGPKM
+1475 DL
-1484 HAPSF
+1484 
-1489 VNTSALSK
+1489 
-1497 KMNITKL
+1497 
-1504 DTQTAVNAIKNTDIY
+1504 
-1519 DYQFKEFGET
+1519 
-1529 GKHYASLII
+1529 
-1538 DDVNDKPQYKAAGA
+1538 
-1552 FIDGLGRDDGT
+1552 
-1563 QLGYLTVVVQNLLE
+1563 
-1577 EIDVLKGLI
+1577 
-1586 SSGSYS
+1586 
-1592 KRNSAVGD
+1592 

>member
-1 MILYQLNKKQDVI
+1 MILYQLNKRQDVI
-14 GIVSSDVLSATFEE
+14 GIASSDILSATFEE
-28 KINTAGNLKFTTA
+28 QINTAGSLKFTVA

-55 PNATTYMCFKIL
+55 PSATTYMCFKIL

-100 NRTAKEMLTQILS
+100 NRTAKEMLTQIL
-113 ATRFSVGYVADTG
+113 AQTRYSVGYVADTG
-126 TQTTNFYYMT
+126 TQTTNFYYTT

-154 DVIFDP
+154 DVVFDP
-160 IDNQVKKRMVNL
+160 IDNQVKRRLVNL

-274 VEFDKISDKNLLI
+274 VEFDKINDKNLLI

-305 ASVTDVGSLAL
+305 ASVTDVGNLSL

-322 IRHDLKIEYLTR
+322 IRHDLKIEYSTR

-346 NNTIELGDDFQKA
+346 NNTVELGDDFQKA

-385 ANGKNTNFYGAS
+385 ANGKNTNFYGAN

-431 STTELH
+431 STAELH
-437 NVQKVVDQAIK
+437 NVQKEVNQVIK
-448 DTNAHFKEIDDKYV
+448 DVNAQFKEIDDKYV

-498 ATEANSSASEAR
+498 ATEASSVAAEAR
-510 AKVDD
+510 AKVDG
-515 VAKTVTKNGK
+515 VTKTVTKNGK
-525 AIGEIKSDVSSVKAN
+525 AIGEIKSDVSGVKAT
-540 YATLDGKVTSVSAR
+540 YATLDGKVTSASAR
-554 AGAVE
+554 AGALE

-573 AENNRIESLVD
+573 AENNRIESLID
-584 SKVDDSEY
+584 SKADDNEY

-607 NKTDLNGYVTGT
+607 NKTDLNGYATGT

-637 VKTKTDTIE
+637 VKTKADTIE
-646 TTMKSTSFANSV
+646 TTMNSTSFANSV

-684 TGDLNTLVSVYSNE
+684 TGDLNTLVSAYSNE

-736 TEAYKALNGKIDELQ
+736 TESYKALSGKIDNLQ
-751 IGGANLLDNSSME
+751 IGGTNLLDGTAGVFRRVCPSSDHVDGP
-764 SAAIGHNSYDAMSF
+764 I
-778 QNGWTVFTQKTA
+778 WTLKAVPQST
-790 KQNRNNWYIDMPKGQ
+790 IV
-805 PEAGIYTVSID
+805 TVSFDARASVAKFFECYFYGQNYDTVGYTIHAYTSQSNGAD
-816 VKLLNCSSRLPTAE
+816 KMISRDGRVQITPTTEWKRYWITWMLTKIPPAGTRNVQIGRMFVNPFIAGDWLE
-830 LLIRRKSDWFSYGTS
+830 IR
-845 GECTLKVGQAVRLSA
+845 
-860 IATSPVQPTND
+860 N
-871 SAATVLQLCTTSSF
+871 
-885 VGQIAIRHVKLEKGT
+885 VKLESGN
-900 KATDWCMSDG
+900 KATDWCMSDN
-910 DINKRIQDQADALTA
+910 DVNKRIQDQADALTA

-967 KKLIKINQNSSWLQD
+967 KKLIKINQNSSWIQD
-982 ATGFQQQV
+982 ATGFQQQA

-996 SSSELIGKKSF
+996 SSGQLIGKKSF
-1007 EDSAVGNWCCA
+1007 EDSAVGNWRCA
-1018 DFKTPATLQKG
+1018 DLKTPATLQKG
-1029 GLVNGFYN
+1029 GPVNGFYN

-1051 SWIPVKPGTKFYV
+1051 SWIPVKPGDKFYV
-1064 EALCPNMKSVYNGL
+1064 EALCANMKSVYNGL
-1078 NITVSAYLR
+1078 NVIPTAYLR
-1087 YEQGGKTHWVMGPS
+1087 YEQGGKTYWARGPGV
-1101 ATITPDHWG
+1101 TITPDHWG
-1110 WVKGIVTVPDN
+1110 WVKGVVTVPDN

-1126 PCIATKDKN
+1126 PCISTKDTT
-1135 GKGGASYV
+1135 GKGGTSYV
-1143 AYASFKKLDDYTQS
+1143 AYASFTKLDDYTQS

-1175 LVGGSDISKIDM
+1175 LVGGSDISKFDM

-1249 VLTAVDIHQSS
+1249 TLTAKIAKLMGSNNSWMSLDGSGIH
-1260 AGADTWINKDGIHNQ
+1260 AEGGTAANKDQWAFKVGC
-1275 MGNDNVW
+1275 GGYY
-1282 IKEGTLA
+1282 IKRQEKQSGDYRWTGGLA
-1289 AFDSGGQGMYMESG
+1289 YGENMANTNANGLGLIVCPSSSGG
-1303 QLTLAS
+1303 
-1309 YAYWQTNGGNDSIDY
+1309 NGDEIS
-1324 GVIKCEDG
+1324 
-1332 MTRKGIGIIGKGG
+1332 IGKVVKGNFDGDCEWTNAMRWSATGYGG
-1345 FNLRTDNSTVNAW
+1345 VGTGFHWYDTCTLENDKARTIYTGGKDPFYIRNIRWGNS
-1358 AGNGILG
+1358 GNYYPSIQVGYNENTKSSSGI
-1365 KATAGAG
+1365 AFRW
-1372 IIGTDDGKLIF
+1372 D
-1383 GSLKPTFIESGLSF
+1383 
-1397 TDYMGFEHIPFIQI
+1397 
-1411 GGDAAKAGIDI
+1411 
-1422 DKNGSSVV
+1422 
-1430 INAWDIKLDAKGKNG
+1430 DIKPWGT
-1445 NIIMNSLNGNI
+1445 MNMENVEISCGASNKLRFTWCQWSNWYQQWKIPAISNRVSPTSGI
-1456 IMNNL
+1456 AFASGGIREFA
-1461 TYNGSH
+1461 GSKVR
-1467 TIGLNDGS
+1467 
-1475 ADLWWGPKM
+1475 DL
-1484 HAPSF
+1484 
-1489 VNTSALSK
+1489 
-1497 KMNITKL
+1497 
-1504 DTQTAVNAIKNTDIY
+1504 
-1519 DYQFKEFGET
+1519 
-1529 GKHYASLII
+1529 
-1538 DDVNDKPQYKAAGA
+1538 
-1552 FIDGLGRDDGT
+1552 
-1563 QLGYLTVVVQNLLE
+1563 
-1577 EIDVLKGLI
+1577 
-1586 SSGSYS
+1586 
-1592 KRNSAVGD
+1592 

>member
-1 MILYQLNKKQDVI
+1 MILYQLNKRQDVI
-14 GIVSSDVLSATFEE
+14 GIASSDILSATFEE
-28 KINTAGNLKFTTA
+28 QINTAGSLKFTVA

-55 PNATTYMCFKIL
+55 PSATTYMCFKIL

-77 YTAVESAYDELGA
+77 YTAVESAYDELGS
-90 YSYIKDLRPQ
+90 YSYIKDMRPQ
-100 NRTAKEMLTQILS
+100 NRTAKEMLQQILS

-126 TQTTNFYYMT
+126 TQTTNFYYTT

-154 DVIFDP
+154 DVVFDP
-160 IDNQVKKRMVNL
+160 IDNQVKRRLVNL

-274 VEFDKISDKNLLI
+274 VEFDKINDKNLLI

-305 ASVTDVGSLAL
+305 ASVTDVGNLNL

-322 IRHDLKIEYLTR
+322 IRHDLKIEYSTR
-334 VYKVTHDLLNAQ
+334 VYKVAHDLLNRQ
-346 NNTIELGDDFQKA
+346 NDTIELGDDFQKA

-397 QPLYA
+397 QPLHA

-418 MYQYKNGNWELIT
+418 MYQYKNGNWELVV
-431 STTELH
+431 STADTTA
-437 NVQKVVDQAIK
+437 VKRQVDQVIK

-498 ATEANSSASEAR
+498 ATEANNSASEAR

-525 AIGEIKSDVSSVKAN
+525 AIGEIKSDVSGVKAT
-540 YATLDGKVTSVSAR
+540 YATLDGKVTSASAR
-554 AGAVE
+554 AGALE

-584 SKVDDSEY
+584 SKADDNEY
-592 NTFKQQTSTTLSQKA
+592 NTFKRQTSTELSQKA

-637 VKTKTDTIE
+637 VKTKAGAIE
-646 TTMKSTSFANSV
+646 TTMNSTNFANSV

-684 TGDLNTLVSVYSNE
+684 TGDLNTLVSAYSNE
-698 TNQTKKQTTNLIS
+698 TSQTKKQTTNLIS

-736 TEAYKALNGKIDELQ
+736 TEAYKALNGKIDGLQ

-860 IATSPVQPTND
+860 IATSPVQPTNN

-900 KATDWCMSDG
+900 KATDWCMSDN
-910 DINKRIQDQADALTA
+910 DVNKRIQDQADALTA

-954 NSTISDLKATDDW
+954 NSTINSLKATDDW
-967 KKLIKINQNSSWLQD
+967 KKLIKITQNSSWIQD
-982 ATGFQQQV
+982 ATGFQQQA

-996 SSSELIGKKSF
+996 SSGQLIGKKSF
-1007 EDSAVGNWCCA
+1007 GDGNVGEWTCNDYKTKAVISN
-1018 DFKTPATLQKG
+1018 
-1029 GLVNGFYN
+1029 VSSYN
-1037 WVYSSTGGDLYYGT
+1037 AYGYTKCICTTNANDLY
-1051 SWIPVKPGTKFYV
+1051 WNVDCKVNPGDKYYV
-1064 EALCPNMKSVYNGL
+1064 ELLVPNFYSVHGGRAINVRGL
-1078 NITVSAYLR
+1078 FR
-1087 YEQGGKTHWVMGPS
+1087 YTKDGKTAWQPGPS
-1101 ATITPDHWG
+1101 GQVAGNTTG
-1110 WVKGIVTVPDN
+1110 WIKGIITVPDGITS
-1121 VTRVL
+1121 VK
-1126 PCIATKDKN
+1126 PCISVKD
-1135 GKGGASYV
+1135 GGVTSAV
-1143 AYASFKKLDDYTQS
+1143 HLTYASFTKLDNYTQS

-1249 VLTAVDIHQSS
+1249 TLTAKIAKLMGSNNSWMRLDGSGIH
-1260 AGADTWINKDGIHNQ
+1260 AEGGTAANKDQ
-1275 MGNDNVW
+1275 W
-1282 IKEGTLA
+1282 
-1289 AFDSGGQGMYMESG
+1289 AFDLGSRGYHIKRQEKKSGDYRWTGGLAYGENMANTNANGLGLVVCPSSSGG
-1303 QLTLAS
+1303 
-1309 YAYWQTNGGNDSIDY
+1309 NGDEIS
-1324 GVIKCEDG
+1324 
-1332 MTRKGIGIIGKGG
+1332 IGKVVKGNFDGG
-1345 FNLRTDNSTVNAW
+1345 YEWTNAMRWSATGYGGVGTGFHWYDTCTLENDKARTIYTGGQDPFYIRNIRWGNS
-1358 AGNGILG
+1358 GNYYPSIQVGYNENTKSSSGI
-1365 KATAGAG
+1365 AFRW
-1372 IIGTDDGKLIF
+1372 D
-1383 GSLKPTFIESGLSF
+1383 
-1397 TDYMGFEHIPFIQI
+1397 
-1411 GGDAAKAGIDI
+1411 
-1422 DKNGSSVV
+1422 
-1430 INAWDIKLDAKGKNG
+1430 DIKPWGT
-1445 NIIMNSLNGNI
+1445 MNMENVEISCGASNKLRFTWCQWSNWYQQWKIPAISNRVSPTSGI
-1456 IMNNL
+1456 AFAPGGIREFA
-1461 TYNGSH
+1461 GSKVR
-1467 TIGLNDGS
+1467 
-1475 ADLWWGPKM
+1475 DL
-1484 HAPSF
+1484 
-1489 VNTSALSK
+1489 
-1497 KMNITKL
+1497 
-1504 DTQTAVNAIKNTDIY
+1504 
-1519 DYQFKEFGET
+1519 
-1529 GKHYASLII
+1529 
-1538 DDVNDKPQYKAAGA
+1538 
-1552 FIDGLGRDDGT
+1552 
-1563 QLGYLTVVVQNLLE
+1563 
-1577 EIDVLKGLI
+1577 
-1586 SSGSYS
+1586 
-1592 KRNSAVGD
+1592 

>member
-1 MILYQLNKKQDVI
+1 MILYQLDKKQAVI
-14 GIVSSDVLSATFEE
+14 GIASSDILSATFEE
-28 KINTAGNLKFTTA
+28 QINTAGSLKFTVA

-55 PNATTYMCFKIL
+55 PSATTYMCFKIL
-67 TETQEDDQVS
+67 TETQEDNQVS

-100 NRTAKEMLTQILS
+100 NRTAKEMLTQLL
-113 ATRFSVGYVADTG
+113 AQTRYSVGYIADTS
-126 TQTTNFYYMT
+126 TQTTNFYYTT

-154 DVIFDP
+154 DVVFDP
-160 IDNQVKKRMVNL
+160 IDNQVKRRLVNM
-172 YQQQGARTGRRFE
+172 YTQMGSRTGRRFE

-190 LSVTREQSSDELVTA
+190 LSVTCEQSSDELVTA

-274 VEFDKISDKNLLI
+274 VEFDKINDKNLLI

-305 ASVTDVGSLAL
+305 ASVTDVGSLNL

-385 ANGKNTNFYGAS
+385 ANGKNTNFYGAN

-410 DLGNGETE
+410 DLGNSETE
-418 MYQYKNGNWELIT
+418 MYQYKKGNWELIT
-431 STTELH
+431 STAELH
-437 NVQKVVDQAIK
+437 NTQKEVDQAIK
-448 DTNAHFKEIDDKYV
+448 DFNAQFKEIDDKYV

-498 ATEANSSASEAR
+498 ATEANNSASEAR

-525 AIGEIKSDVSSVKAN
+525 AIGEVKSDVSGVKAT
-540 YATLDGKVTSVSAR
+540 YATLDGKVTSMSAR

-559 AALSDGKGGLISVK
+559 AALSDGRGGLISVK

-637 VKTKTDTIE
+637 VKTRAENIE
-646 TTMKSTSFANSV
+646 STMKSTSFANSV

-678 IGKDGT
+678 IGKDGA
-684 TGDLNTLVSVYSNE
+684 TGDLNTLVSAYSNE
-698 TNQTKKQTTNLIS
+698 TSQTKKQTTNLIS
-711 ALDYNTSTGSFGSGF
+711 ALDYNGTTGNFGSGF

-736 TEAYKALNGKIDELQ
+736 TESYKALNGKIDGLQ

-764 SAAIGHNSYDAMSF
+764 STKIGDYSYNSMACKD
-778 QNGWTVFTQKTA
+778 GWTLLTSSSAASGRRV
-790 KQNRNNWYIDMPKGQ
+790 WYYILPVGQ
-805 PEAGIYTVSID
+805 PEPGTYTASLD
-816 VKLLNCSSRLPTAE
+816 VKLISCKSELPKAQVMIRERSNWHGYAIGEE
-830 LLIRRKSDWFSYGTS
+830 LP
-845 GECTLKVGQAVRLSA
+845 LKVGETVRMSA
-860 IATSPVQPTND
+860 TGSVPSSTSAMKID
-871 SAATVLQLCTTSSF
+871 IEFLTTSTF

-910 DINKRIQDQADALTA
+910 DINKRIQDQADTLTA

-954 NSTISDLKATDDW
+954 NSTINSLKATDDW

-982 ATGFQQQV
+982 ATGFQQQA

-996 SSSELIGKKSF
+996 SSSQLIGKKSF
-1007 EDSAVGNWCCA
+1007 GDGNVGEWTCNDYRTKAVISNVSGYSAYGYTKCIC
-1018 DFKTPATLQKG
+1018 TP
-1029 GLVNGFYN
+1029 NN
-1037 WVYSSTGGDLYYGT
+1037 NDLY
-1051 SWIPVKPGTKFYV
+1051 WNVDCKVNPGDKYYV
-1064 EALCPNMKSVYNGL
+1064 ELLVPNFYSVHGGRAINVRGL
-1078 NITVSAYLR
+1078 FR
-1087 YEQGGKTHWVMGPS
+1087 YTKDGKAAWQTGPS
-1101 ATITPDHWG
+1101 GQVAGNTTG
-1110 WVKGIVTVPDN
+1110 WIKGIITVPDGITS
-1121 VTRVL
+1121 VK
-1126 PCIATKDKN
+1126 PCISVKDN
-1135 GKGGASYV
+1135 GVTSAV
-1143 AYASFKKLDDYTQS
+1143 HLTYASFTKLDDYTQS

-1249 VLTAVDIHQSS
+1249 TLTAKIAKLMGSNNSWMSLDGSGIH
-1260 AGADTWINKDGIHNQ
+1260 AEGGTAANKDQWAFKVGC
-1275 MGNDNVW
+1275 GGYY
-1282 IKEGTLA
+1282 IKRQEKQSGDYRWTGGLA
-1289 AFDSGGQGMYMESG
+1289 YGENMANTNANGLGLIVCPSSSGG
-1303 QLTLAS
+1303 
-1309 YAYWQTNGGNDSIDY
+1309 NGDEIS
-1324 GVIKCEDG
+1324 
-1332 MTRKGIGIIGKGG
+1332 IGKVVKGNFDGDCEWTNAMRWSATGYGG
-1345 FNLRTDNSTVNAW
+1345 VGTGFHWYDTCTLENDKARTIYTGGKDPFYIRNIRWGNS
-1358 AGNGILG
+1358 GNYYPSIQVGYNENTKSSSGI
-1365 KATAGAG
+1365 AFRW
-1372 IIGTDDGKLIF
+1372 D
-1383 GSLKPTFIESGLSF
+1383 
-1397 TDYMGFEHIPFIQI
+1397 
-1411 GGDAAKAGIDI
+1411 
-1422 DKNGSSVV
+1422 
-1430 INAWDIKLDAKGKNG
+1430 DIKPWGT
-1445 NIIMNSLNGNI
+1445 MNMENVEISCGASNKLRFTWCQWSNWYQQWKIPAISNRVSPTSGI
-1456 IMNNL
+1456 AFASGGIREFA
-1461 TYNGSH
+1461 GSKVR
-1467 TIGLNDGS
+1467 
-1475 ADLWWGPKM
+1475 DL
-1484 HAPSF
+1484 
-1489 VNTSALSK
+1489 
-1497 KMNITKL
+1497 
-1504 DTQTAVNAIKNTDIY
+1504 
-1519 DYQFKEFGET
+1519 
-1529 GKHYASLII
+1529 
-1538 DDVNDKPQYKAAGA
+1538 
-1552 FIDGLGRDDGT
+1552 
-1563 QLGYLTVVVQNLLE
+1563 
-1577 EIDVLKGLI
+1577 
-1586 SSGSYS
+1586 
-1592 KRNSAVGD
+1592 